1 MSDFAAI
8 IDSLKQCLPAMGNGY
23 LYGFHKEPWCFL
35 TMATAIKLLEIHA
48 GEGCQVTGKLDVSQR
63 VLELYRKHIENQGH
77 RSNFIQQNSISRM
90 SAEYI
95 NTHGQS
101 AVHGTA
107 EFPAS
112 SWLPFSAVSMIFEL
126 LLNTG

>member
-1 MSDFAAI
+1 MSDSAAI
-8 IDSLKQCLPAMGNGY
+8 IDFLKQCLPTMGNGY

-48 GEGCQVTGKLDVSQR
+48 GEGCLVTGKLDVSQR
-63 VLELYRKHIENQGH
+63 ILELYHKHIENQGH
-77 RSNFIQQNSISRM
+77 RSNFIRQNSISRM

-101 AVHGTA
+101 AVHGA
-107 EFPAS
+107 VEFPAS
-112 SWLPFSAVSMIFEL
+112 SWLPFSAVSMISEL